1 MRRLIDEPRIRQCAV
16 LLVALVLV
24 SAVIF
29 QRQTIAQ
36 ALNEIGELS
45 AATVVVLLLL
55 GVLDRA
61 SRAEVI
67 RSLLPELT
75 LTRSEMISDVG
86 AAASKG
92 IPAGGPLATVLRWQL
107 ARERC
112 VPGTRFIV
120 MLVASG
126 VATAFVSWGYPLVA
140 TVVDMA
146 GRDSD
151 LADLAIVSVCAVVLG
166 GAALFWLLML
176 RSERAHLFVIARSEW
191 VVARWPAVLGDVD
204 PVASD
209 RDLAARVVDEIRDGL
224 RTIAGRP
231 VGLLLRTL
239 VVQGTG
245 AVILWV
251 ALRGLGVGD
260 ELEVAEF
267 ARVYF
272 VAHILGSLAPTPGG
286 LGVIEAGVTGALVAA
301 GVDTELA
308 LAGVL
313 IYRFL
318 TYVMPIILGTAWYV
332 WWRCQRSAGRPQEVG
347 VSSVPSDRWATPLTR
362 RTGTSNSSTPAFQT
376 FHALRIKS
384 FATVD
389 TLIAMTALPPGGVK
403 ANLMNMFEADQVQFC
418 EASDSWQLTPD
429 GRLAYPDLL
438 AADLASVETADL
450 APSYEK
456 FLAINSSFQDLRG
469 EWRLREGDFNDHS
482 DATYDENVID
492 RLAALDAA
500 AQPVVVVLSGEL
512 ERKRPYAGR
521 LTRSLTCLQQG
532 ETNKFTGVMCG
543 SYHDV
548 WAELHEDLILTQS
561 INRSAE
567 GSF

>member
-1 MRRLIDEPRIRQCAV
+1 M

-24 SAVIF
+24 TAVIF

-36 ALNEIGELS
+36 ALKEIGELS
-45 AATVVVLLLL
+45 AATVVVLVLL
-55 GVLDRA
+55 GVLDRV

-151 LADLAIVSVCAVVLG
+151 LADLAIVSVCAAVLG

-204 PVASD
+204 SAASD
-209 RDLAARVVDEIRDGL
+209 RDLAALVVDEIRNGL

-239 VVQGTG
+239 VAQGTG

-260 ELEVAEF
+260 ELEVPEF

-286 LGVIEAGVTGALVAA
+286 VGVIEAGVTGALVAA

-313 IYRFL
+313 IYRLL

-332 WWRCQRSAGRPQEVG
+332 WCRCQRSAGLPQELG
-347 VSSVPSDRWATPLTR
+347 VSSVPSARGAMPLTR
-362 RTGTSNSSTPAFQT
+362 RAGMSNSSTPAFQT

-389 TLIAMTALPPGGVK
+389 TLSEMTALPPGGVQP
-403 ANLMNMFEADQVQFC
+403 NLMNMLEADQVQFC
-418 EASDSWQLTPD
+418 EASDLWQLTPD

-438 AADLASVETADL
+438 DAELVSVETADL
-450 APSYEK
+450 VSSYEK
-456 FLAINSSFQDLRG
+456 FLATNSPFHAFCG
-469 EWRLREGDFNDHS
+469 EWRLREGDVNDHR
-482 DATYDENVID
+482 DAAYDENVID
-492 RLAALDAA
+492 RLTALDAA
-500 AQPVVVVLSGEL
+500 AQPLVVLLSGVL
-512 ERKRPYAGR
+512 ERPQPYAER

-532 ETNKFTGVMCG
+532 ETNKFAGVMCG
-543 SYHDV
+543 SHHDAWV
-548 WAELHEDLILTQS
+548 ELHEDLILAQG

-567 GSF
+567 RSF